1 MSWRGALQPDVVASE
16 TRILSTWRLGLL
28 SPVASWS
35 RELEVTQISGQ
46 QLCLKACEDTEHQ
59 GGNSPT

>member
-28 SPVASWS
+28 SPVESWS
-35 RELEVTQISGQ
+35 RELEVTQVCGSAAVP
-46 QLCLKACEDTEHQ
+46 KSVRRH
-59 GGNSPT
+59 